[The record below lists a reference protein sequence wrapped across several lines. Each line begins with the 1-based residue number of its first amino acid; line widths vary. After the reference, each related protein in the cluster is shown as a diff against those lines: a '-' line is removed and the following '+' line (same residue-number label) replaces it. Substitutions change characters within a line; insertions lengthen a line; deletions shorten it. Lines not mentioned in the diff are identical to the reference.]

1 MIWVNVD
8 RPTRK
13 LTIHTNPKCEYVL
26 NKRETNCKGIEE
38 MKRDGGWVS
47 FDSLEKAKY
56 YCMGVEAERGY
67 ETTTCC

>member
-8 RPTRK
+8 KPTKK
-13 LTIHTNPKCEYVL
+13 LTIHTDPSCEYVL

-56 YCMGVEAERGY
+56 YCKGIEIEKGY
-67 ETTTCC
+67 NTTTCC

>member
-8 RPTRK
+8 KPTKK
-13 LTIHTNPKCEYVL
+13 LTIHTDPSCEYVL

-47 FDSLEKAKY
+47 FDNLEKAKY
-56 YCMGVEAERGY
+56 YCMGIEAEKGY
-67 ETTTCC
+67 DTTVCC